1 MRRSPVLGVRR
12 RTAKAAINEL
22 ERLGELV
29 IEYEPAAAVRLRLA
43 RQGQRRHETPR
54 PANPPRRPPRRRRS
68 VASLPS
74 SCARGSGAPDVRRRA
89 TDKRPGRVVIVGAG
103 PADLTGAVYAASD
116 GLRTLVTGLCDD
128 CSASAKQNCE
138 CGQSGARRSSISKVS
153 IPLRVITPASRLWV
167 GIAEGGHLA
176 SAQLR
181 ALVHAHAEAA
191 EAAGRVFELEAD
203 SGDAGPYDHAPA
215 PADRQQH
222 ERCHRE
228 RACDDQSDRRPRDP
242 AAVGCGRRLRALH
255 TA

>member
-138 CGQSGARRSSISKVS
+138 CGQSACSQIVHLESLDTAACDHARISPVGWHRRGRPPRVRSTPRACPRACRGSGGRGARV
-153 IPLRVITPASRLWV
+153 
-167 GIAEGGHLA
+167 
-176 SAQLR
+176 R
-181 ALVHAHAEAA
+181 A
-191 EAAGRVFELEAD
+191 
-203 SGDAGPYDHAPA
+203 
-215 PADRQQH
+215 
-222 ERCHRE
+222 
-228 RACDDQSDRRPRDP
+228 
-242 AAVGCGRRLRALH
+242 
-255 TA
+255 